1 MLRAVPDTNILISA
15 FMVEGNEYR
24 LIEKGFKKEILLLTS
39 LALIEE
45 FKEVALRPK
54 FGFTKEEIDDF
65 VDALVEV
72 SELVM
77 PTQKITGVC
86 RDPDDEKLL
95 EAAVEGKADYIVSG
109 DKDLLVLKSFS
120 NIKIV
125 TAAELLQ
132 NPNRQR
138 PIGPS
143 RNSDLGAEKA
153 GRR

>member
-1 MLRAVPDTNILISA
+1 MLRVVPDTNVLISA

-24 LIEKGFKKEILLLTS
+24 LIENGFKKEILLLTS

-45 FKEVALRPK
+45 FKEVALRPR

-65 VDALVEV
+65 IDALLGV
-72 SELVM
+72 SKLVVPM
-77 PTQKITGVC
+77 QRITGIC
-86 RDPDDEKLL
+86 RDPDDERLL

-109 DKDLLVLKSFS
+109 DKDLLVLKSFRG
-120 NIKIV
+120 IKIV

-132 NPNRQR
+132 
-138 PIGPS
+138 
-143 RNSDLGAEKA
+143 KA